1 MSDLTA
7 LSEAQSGEYLSFRL
21 GNEEYGIPILT
32 VQEIRG
38 YQEPTL
44 IANAPP
50 AIKGVVNPR
59 VDQHAAER
67 VEQTWR
73 PCSCHGANHGHQRR
87 ESATVSASRALPPSE
102 LFLLPAATSLMPP
115 PVKHP
120 ATPVSAQPQPS
131 PGFPSTLPPAP
142 GCTYGVLRWRT

>member
-7 LSEAQSGEYLSFRL
+7 LTEAQSGEYLSFRL

-59 VDQHAAER
+59 VDQHAAEQL
-67 VEQTWR
+67 VCEG
-73 PCSCHGANHGHQRR
+73 HGFQGSFGCAQQRHLMD
-87 ESATVSASRALPPSE
+87 SGTHSRWSDGQMA
-102 LFLLPAATSLMPP
+102 
-115 PVKHP
+115 
-120 ATPVSAQPQPS
+120 
-131 PGFPSTLPPAP
+131 
-142 GCTYGVLRWRT
+142 

>member
-7 LSEAQSGEYLSFRL
+7 LTEAQSGEYLSFRL

-102 LFLLPAATSLMPP
+102 LFLLPAATSLNKPVVPP
-115 PVKHP
+115 YASGYPILTWAAH
-120 ATPVSAQPQPS
+120 
-131 PGFPSTLPPAP
+131 
-142 GCTYGVLRWRT
+142 R